1 MAKCN
6 TDIRGTLLAGFQ
18 ALCSQEVEV
27 GSERTTALTEQQRA
41 WEEILLPGLGGGN
54 RGPPKIQMSSY
65 FCKPVCGKFVERT
78 NGLELSQERGLKT
91 VTFLHYLSI
100 RKPEI
105 WFCDIQ
111 QIGAEAKDV

>member
-1 MAKCN
+1 M
-6 TDIRGTLLAGFQ
+6 Q
-18 ALCSQEVEV
+18 PEVEV
-27 GSERTTALTEQQRA
+27 GSERIPAHREQQRA
-41 WEEILLPGLGGGN
+41 LEEILLPALGLGAGEWSN

-78 NGLELSQERGLKT
+78 SGLEMSEERGLKMI
-91 VTFLHYLSI
+91 FLHYVSI
-100 RKPEI
+100 RKPET